1 MMLLR
6 AVYVLSFCVG
16 LLVSQQSL
24 AQGVGCAAG
33 YDCSERGIGDPGAQC
48 SMAEWE
54 NALVGQESG
63 GSYTIPSTTS
73 SALGRYQFIDG
84 TRSGIG
90 SANGFPCASGAG
102 SREGFASCPGLQD
115 DYAVALWAQDLA
127 TLESCCTGYLG
138 QTRDGVE
145 VTMSGLVAMAH
156 NVGAGCARQWAQG
169 GRANMTIDIGG
180 TAPCTDANG
189 TDPVQHYAAAMGGFG
204 LERLSGNYGG
214 NGSCGE
220 GQATPQP
227 AHASNRLLGC
237 DPAVLEQNE
246 TIVDAMN
253 ERDMQVAKSMIT
265 QPASIAQTTCTDQ
278 HIQTQS
284 AAGGILSNLPGGN
297 ISETMGPL
305 IEQPFIQNLTSN
317 FMSANPLGSLQ
328 SMINNSYT
336 QVVEEFN
343 TMMSGLSGG
352 LLGGLGGG
360 AGASGGCDM
369 MNESWLLSQCI
380 QMPKFPSVND
390 ILNGALENV
399 TGAVT
404 DLINSPFKALDQVC
418 QGMSDKLGD
427 YTNSLT
433 DTINSGVDSITSPIT
448 DTLGEATGNI
458 TDIGN

>member
-1 MMLLR
+1 MINTSKKILSLFFIFTLVISDAAFATSLVGTPTGNHRETSPFGWRESTNSNHLGVDYGANSAGTAGDSTYSTISGTVVESRYQTNSTGSGGWGNTVLIESSSGNYRVRYSHLDQPGLASGTTVNPGDTVGAMGGTGRNGGYAVHLDY
-6 AVYVLSFCVG
+6 AVYVRNPATGEFQAVDPN
-16 LLVSQQSL
+16 V
-24 AQGVGCAAG
+24 AAG
-33 YDCSERGIGDPGAQC
+33 LDLDDPAVAAMLIADAESKIAGELRNEGAPQGG
-48 SMAEWE
+48 AGGE
-54 NALVGQESG
+54 VTVDDSG
-63 GSYTIPSTTS
+63 GSD
-73 SALGRYQFIDG
+73 A
-84 TRSGIG
+84 
-90 SANGFPCASGAG
+90 
-102 SREGFASCPGLQD
+102 
-115 DYAVALWAQDLA
+115 
-127 TLESCCTGYLG
+127 
-138 QTRDGVE
+138 
-145 VTMSGLVAMAH
+145 
-156 NVGAGCARQWAQG
+156 
-169 GRANMTIDIGG
+169 
-180 TAPCTDANG
+180 AP
-189 TDPVQHYAAAMGGFG
+189 
-204 LERLSGNYGG
+204 
-214 NGSCGE
+214 
-220 GQATPQP
+220 
-227 AHASNRLLGC
+227 LGC

-427 YTNSLT
+427 FSSKAENIFEDAVNSA
-433 DTINSGVDSITSPIT
+433 TSPIT
-448 DTLGEATGNI
+448 DTLGEATDNI
-458 TDIGN
+458 TGIGN